1 MVRRRRKGRKSS
13 ELVKFI
19 FLSTILLSYAYTK
32 DIKAALELSLPLI
45 ILGTILWLIIISIFS
60 DLTSSTKSSRRVSG
74 RKSQLTAVPVT
85 QKPAEWSIALI
96 KKLEWK
102 RFEELCA
109 GYYQAKGIKAYVTE
123 QGADGGID
131 VLLYEMHDPDKIAG
145 VVQCKSWTNKPVG
158 VKEIR
163 ELFGIMTD
171 VGCSLGVYV
180 TTTKYTSAA
189 SSFAEGKDIKL
200 IDTQQLLGLI
210 NELPLESRKH
220 LLQKMTSGD
229 YTTPSCPSCGIK
241 LLSKT
246 SLKGKY
252 SGESFW
258 ACSNYP
264 RCRYTMQNPK
274 LRN

>member
-1 MVRRRRKGRKSS
+1 M
-13 ELVKFI
+13 
-19 FLSTILLSYAYTK
+19 
-32 DIKAALELSLPLI
+32 
-45 ILGTILWLIIISIFS
+45 
-60 DLTSSTKSSRRVSG
+60 
-74 RKSQLTAVPVT
+74 
-85 QKPAEWSIALI
+85 
-96 KKLEWK
+96 
-102 RFEELCA
+102 
-109 GYYQAKGIKAYVTE
+109 
-123 QGADGGID
+123 
-131 VLLYEMHDPDKIAG
+131 LLYEMHDPDKIAA
-145 VVQCKSWTNKPVG
+145 VVQCKSWTNRPVG
-158 VKEIR
+158 IKEIR
-163 ELFGIMTD
+163 ELFGIMAD
-171 VGCSLGVYV
+171 VGCSSGVYV

-210 NELPLESRKH
+210 NELPLESRKD

-274 LRN
+274 LSN